1 MDQHEKVHFYYG
13 MSNKQQC
20 ISSKMHQI
28 SPWQPIG
35 EMIVVGRNMFHK
47 YVTRVGSL
55 QCQLRSFRSQVSSEN
70 MIMIHYMSKTIT
82 GYIDVSKHTTKGHS

>member
-1 MDQHEKVHFYYG
+1 MYGSEHEKVHFYYG
-13 MSNKQQC
+13 MSKKQQC

-55 QCQLRSFRSQVSSEN
+55 QCQLRSFRSQVSSEKYDN
-70 MIMIHYMSKTIT
+70 DTLES
-82 GYIDVSKHTTKGHS
+82 D